1 MAAWISPDSRD
12 VTQAGS
18 ESGGS
23 GQNLVVFTEPESAA
37 QTSMEPDLF
46 PSRGVGARQGQ
57 DWTSRGE
64 ESHRAGDD
72 ESVETLLLL
81 ILTAQSDTG
90 NIVDPDNL
98 YLASRRPK
106 NKENCS
112 HVPRYPRLCQAPEHH
127 RALHLQCCR
136 GQPEQQPGP
145 APGHSPGCGGHPRH
159 LHLAR
164 VRHC

>member
-37 QTSMEPDLF
+37 QTPVEPDLF

-81 ILTAQSDTG
+81 I
-90 NIVDPDNL
+90 
-98 YLASRRPK
+98 
-106 NKENCS
+106 
-112 HVPRYPRLCQAPEHH
+112 
-127 RALHLQCCR
+127 
-136 GQPEQQPGP
+136 
-145 APGHSPGCGGHPRH
+145 
-159 LHLAR
+159 
-164 VRHC
+164 